1 MKFKTRAAMESAPSF
16 HVDARLDPVQV
27 QSTVHGSGE
36 AHVGPVS
43 VSVSEIPV
51 RFVVPFLKRRRRQVM
66 LGSIGGFEIS
76 LRPFQLG
83 VKGLDVQMQG
93 VLGPKGLSGSAD
105 GKVDC
110 KTEVRME
117 GDVVGSVGRVIVELG
132 DTEAPDPEQSR

>member
-1 MKFKTRAAMESAPSF
+1 MKFKTRAAMQSAPTF

-27 QSTVHGSGE
+27 QGGLHGSGE
-36 AHVGPVS
+36 AHVGPIS
-43 VSVSEIPV
+43 VSIGEIPV

-66 LGSIGGFEIS
+66 LGSIGGFDIS
-76 LRPFQLG
+76 LRPLQVG
-83 VKGLDVQMQG
+83 VKGLEVQVQG

-110 KTEVRME
+110 TTEVQME

-132 DTEAPDPEQSR
+132 EADKLDPEQVG